1 MRKRTVKLHG
11 RHCEISL
18 HREGK
23 HIWLAVGDYLGKEIR
38 AQAESEGA
46 AVKRWRET
54 ASTMGATERAGREQ
68 PAQYSTSQRKRKQAQ
83 ERRAQPS
90 GPAPGSVAPTAGVI
104 APRPTARGPSL
115 GSQKQAVH

>member
-23 HIWLAVGDYLGKEIR
+23 HIWFAVGDYLGKEIR
-38 AQAESEGA
+38 AQAESEAA

-54 ASTMGATERAGREQ
+54 ASTMGATERAGRE
-68 PAQYSTSQRKRKQAQ
+68 
-83 ERRAQPS
+83 
-90 GPAPGSVAPTAGVI
+90 
-104 APRPTARGPSL
+104 
-115 GSQKQAVH
+115 

>member
-11 RHCEISL
+11 RHCEISV

-23 HIWLAVGDYLGKEIR
+23 HIWVAVGDYLGKEIR

-54 ASTMGATERAGREQ
+54 ASTMVT
-68 PAQYSTSQRKRKQAQ
+68 
-83 ERRAQPS
+83 
-90 GPAPGSVAPTAGVI
+90 
-104 APRPTARGPSL
+104 TARVG
-115 GSQKQAVH
+115 HE